1 MCLWWQVLEFVDSHG
16 DDVLSLGSFA
26 LLPEHVVRLILSR
39 EELQADELTKFQA
52 AAHWSRRYC
61 EAEEGGEQL
70 REVMANFLE
79 CIEFYKI
86 PAGVLMREVRLYGT
100 SHTIP
105 PIPPIHGVDIQM
117 TLHHCIAFITTHLEC
132 NTLHTIHYPYIRT

>member
-1 MCLWWQVLEFVDSHG
+1 MDHVLFQVLEFVDSHG

-52 AAHWSRRYC
+52 AAHWSRRFC
-61 EAEEGGEQL
+61 DAEPGADL
-70 REVMANFLE
+70 REVMSSFLE

-86 PAGVLMREVRLYGT
+86 PAGVLMREIENVPVLTPYFDFFNCME
-100 SHTIP
+100 
-105 PIPPIHGVDIQM
+105 DI
-117 TLHHCIAFITTHLEC
+117 
-132 NTLHTIHYPYIRT
+132 